1 MARFTLPSLVLGT
14 LGVLVL
20 AVPAGAAPADR
31 TAGGALGVSVK
42 KCVSAG
48 SAGRAATF
56 EATMRAIPG
65 GGRMEIRF
73 DLVSR
78 PDWMGGV
85 AGWKP
90 VRRVSVMGR
99 WLTSDL
105 PKPGSYS
112 RSVEVAP
119 LRLGSAYRAVV
130 RFRWRSPS
138 GRVLR
143 RATRVTSPCV
153 QEDLR
158 PDLRFVE
165 ARAFPGLIQAVIRN
179 AGISAPAFDVKLVSG
194 GRRIAGRR
202 FPGLAVGK
210 DLPVVFA
217 EPRCERGSTVRLVLD
232 AGGELAERSEDN
244 NSRAVRCPAS
254 G

>member
-1 MARFTLPSLVLGT
+1 MARFSLPSMLLGA
-14 LGVLVL
+14 LGAL
-20 AVPAGAAPADR
+20 AIAAPAGAASGDGAA
-31 TAGGALGVSVK
+31 AGLGASLKHCAS
-42 KCVSAG
+42 S
-48 SAGRAATF
+48 GRSATF
-56 EATMRAIPG
+56 VATMPAVAG
-65 GGRMEIRF
+65 GGRMQMRF
-73 DLVSR
+73 DLLAR

-90 VRRVSVMGR
+90 VRRIGGMGR
-99 WLTSDL
+99 WQSADN
-105 PKPGSYS
+105 PKAEVYS
-112 RSVEVAP
+112 RSVQVNQLWP
-119 LRLGSAYRAVV
+119 GKAYRAVV

-143 RATRVTSPCV
+143 RATKVTSPCV

-158 PDLRFVE
+158 SDLLFVE
-165 ARAFPGLIQAVIRN
+165 ARAYPGLIQAVIRN
-179 AGISAPAFDVKLVSG
+179 AGISAPAFDVKLFSG

-202 FPGLAVGK
+202 IPGLAVGK
-210 DLPVVFA
+210 DLTVVFA